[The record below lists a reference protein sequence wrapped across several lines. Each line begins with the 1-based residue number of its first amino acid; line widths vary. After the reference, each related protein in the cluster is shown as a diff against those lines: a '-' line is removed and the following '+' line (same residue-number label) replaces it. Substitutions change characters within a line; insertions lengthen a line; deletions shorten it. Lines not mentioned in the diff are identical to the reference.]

1 MAKCKRIRIDHR
13 KLCAGD
19 LRERITLETRS
30 ITEPG
35 TIDFGEGFTN
45 PTIIPAAVKTLVGV
59 EIFDESNE
67 VVTASHDFFI
77 RFRAGVTAEL
87 WVKYRNERY
96 DILLVEEFEGR
107 QEWLRLRCTLRGADT
122 RQVNV
127 A

>member
-1 MAKCKRIRIDHR
+1 MARCTRIRIDHR
-13 KLCAGD
+13 KLCIGD
-19 LRERITLETRS
+19 LRERITLETRI

-35 TIDFGEGFTN
+35 TVDFGEGFSDVAV
-45 PTIIPAAVKTLVGV
+45 IPAAVKTLIGV

-77 RFRAGVTAEL
+77 RFRTDVTAEK
-87 WVKYRNERY
+87 WVKWRNDRY

-107 QEWLRLRCTLRGADT
+107 QEWLRLRCTLRGTDT